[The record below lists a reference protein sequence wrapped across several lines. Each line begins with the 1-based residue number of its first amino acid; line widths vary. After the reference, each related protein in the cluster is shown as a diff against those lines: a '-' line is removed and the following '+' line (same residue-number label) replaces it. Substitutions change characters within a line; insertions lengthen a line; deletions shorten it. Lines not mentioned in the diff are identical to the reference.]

1 MRRSSLLI
9 LAIVVML
16 ASCKTVPDVFVTPQT
31 DEAIEEVAKDITE
44 ISTVAKTLFET
55 VEEIKPG
62 DALTVEQ
69 VETIKT
75 ATKVIVK
82 ASAKATVDNA
92 NVVKFH
98 EQDNKAASGIV
109 VDLVKEKQTNI
120 TLWKWIFALV
130 FIIALGT
137 FIVIKL
143 KK

>member
-9 LAIVVML
+9 LALVVL
-16 ASCKTVPDVFVTPQT
+16 LVSCKTVPDVFVTPQT

-44 ISTVAKTLFET
+44 ISTAAKTLSET
-55 VEEIKPG
+55 VEDIKPG
-62 DALTVEQ
+62 HVLTDEQ

-109 VDLVKEKQTNI
+109 VDLVKEKQTNA
-120 TLWKWIFALV
+120 TLWKWIVALV
-130 FIIALGT
+130 LIIAIGT
-137 FIVIKL
+137 FLIIIL